1 MGSVVLTVLLIGYL
15 LRCSTRVGKMSWPS
29 AYGYKYTPIGL
40 RQRDIV
46 EESGKRTVSTTVH
59 LPEGGHLLDIERK
72 YAPDGSIAKK
82 ETSCFPPS
90 QLSAPTPTPLQ
101 REATPLANHAPLA
114 HAPTPARDLLPPSLE
129 FEPSHQTMSDLEK
142 KADDIIAN
150 FRARHQTGFDA

>member
-1 MGSVVLTVLLIGYL
+1 LLIGYL
-15 LRCSTRVGKMSWPS
+15 LRCSTRDDKMSWPS

-82 ETSCFPPS
+82 ETSCMPPS
-90 QLSAPTPTPLQ
+90 ALSAPTPTPLQ
-101 REATPLANHAPLA
+101 REPTPAA
-114 HAPTPARDLLPPSLE
+114 HASTPARDPLPPMPSLDS
-129 FEPSHQTMSDLEK
+129 FEPSHTMSDLEK

>member
-1 MGSVVLTVLLIGYL
+1 
-15 LRCSTRVGKMSWPS
+15 MSWPS

-82 ETSCFPPS
+82 ETMPFGIPAPHAC
-90 QLSAPTPTPLQ
+90 QLL
-101 REATPLANHAPLA
+101 R
-114 HAPTPARDLLPPSLE
+114 
-129 FEPSHQTMSDLEK
+129 
-142 KADDIIAN
+142 I
-150 FRARHQTGFDA
+150 

>member
-15 LRCSTRVGKMSWPS
+15 LRCSTRADKMSWPS

-40 RQRDIV
+40 RQRDSV

-82 ETSCFPPS
+82 ETSTMPYANVNPIPHIPES
-90 QLSAPTPTPLQ
+90 QAP
-101 REATPLANHAPLA
+101 APA
-114 HAPTPARDLLPPSLE
+114 AAP
-129 FEPSHQTMSDLEK
+129 
-142 KADDIIAN
+142 ADD
-150 FRARHQTGFDA
+150 

>member
-15 LRCSTRVGKMSWPS
+15 LRCSTRVDKMSWPS
-29 AYGYKYTPIGL
+29 AYRYKYTPIGL
-40 RQRDIV
+40 RQRGIV

-101 REATPLANHAPLA
+101 REATPLA
-114 HAPTPARDLLPPSLE
+114 
-129 FEPSHQTMSDLEK
+129 
-142 KADDIIAN
+142 
-150 FRARHQTGFDA
+150 